1 MGRTAGQFLETDTEL
16 TFPGV
21 RSLAA
26 WLRGHPNGR
35 KILLEIVDAEIEHG
49 IRADKRIVLVVLTAD
64 GLVDVY
70 SDRGV
75 TVIARTLL
83 DGDDSDYS
91 LREAYLTATLPKG
104 VRHIYD
110 PRHHKLIE
118 RVRRVTPEDEL
129 RAVNRRAEL
138 KIIQEMKP
146 IFAELRNRK
155 DDDEIPDL

>member
-1 MGRTAGQFLETDTEL
+1 MKFHGSKHLE
-16 TFPGV
+16 
-21 RSLAA
+21 A
-26 WLRGHPNGR
+26 WLQQNPDGR
-35 KILLEIVDAEIEHG
+35 KILDSLVGEEIEHG

-75 TVIARTLL
+75 TVITRTML

-104 VRHIYD
+104 ARHIYD
-110 PRHHKLIE
+110 QRHHKLIE
-118 RVRRVTPEDEL
+118 MVRRATPEAEL
-129 RAVNRRAEL
+129 RAVNRREEL